1 MGDLAS
7 IASGDW
13 ASLCAL
19 VFLLGL
25 RHGFDADHL
34 AAIDGLSR
42 LATRQGGAHARF
54 CGALFSL
61 GHGAVVLLIAGL
73 VGVMSEH
80 WATPAWLELFGA
92 WVSIAFLLLLGVLNL
107 WAVLSTPSH
116 QRVALQGLKSGLLL
130 RWLPASSGG
139 KPWGSALVGALFA
152 LSFDTVSQSAL
163 FAVMAA
169 QFGGLAHALSLG
181 LLFVL
186 GMVVAD
192 GLNGWWIAHLIA
204 RADQIAALASR
215 IMSLAVAA
223 LSLAVAGLGLA
234 KLASPALQ
242 AWMEGKELGLA
253 ALLLLGLALSYGLAL
268 RLSRQLS
275 RQLGGA
281 ASPGA
286 APR

>member
-1 MGDLAS
+1 MGDLPS
-7 IASGDW
+7 IGSHDW

-42 LATRQGGAHARF
+42 LAARQGGAHARF

-73 VGVMSEH
+73 VGLMSEQ
-80 WATPAWLELFGA
+80 WATPIWLDLFGS
-92 WVSIAFLLLLGVLNL
+92 WVSIAFLLVVGLLNL
-107 WAVLSTPSH
+107 WAVLRTPTAQVVS
-116 QRVALQGLKSGLLL
+116 LQGFKSELM
-130 RWLPASSGG
+130 RHWLPGLSSRS
-139 KPWGSALVGALFA
+139 PWGSALVGACFA
-152 LSFDTVSQSAL
+152 LSFDTISQSAL

-181 LLFVL
+181 LIFVL

-192 GLNGWWIAHLIA
+192 GLNGWWISHLIA

-215 IMSLAVAA
+215 VMSLAVASV
-223 LSLAVAGLGLA
+223 SLIVAAFGLA
-234 KLASPALQ
+234 KLVSPRMQ
-242 AWMEGKELGLA
+242 AWSEGKELGI
-253 ALLLLGLALSYGLAL
+253 ALLLILLLAASYGLA
-268 RLSRQLS
+268 RWLSRQAGEPPS
-275 RQLGGA
+275 
-281 ASPGA
+281 SGA

>member
-1 MGDLAS
+1 MEDLAFFGGS
-7 IASGDW
+7 DW

-19 VFLLGL
+19 AFLLGL

-42 LATRQGGAHARF
+42 LTTRQGGAHARF

-61 GHGAVVLLIAGL
+61 GHGAVVILIAGL
-73 VGVMSEH
+73 VGMMSEH
-80 WATPAWLELFGA
+80 WTTPDWLELFGA
-92 WVSIAFLLLLGVLNL
+92 WVSIGFLVLLGMLNL
-107 WAVLSTPSH
+107 WAVLSTPRH
-116 QRVALQGLKSGLLL
+116 QSVALQGLKSGVML
-130 RWLPASSGG
+130 RCLPGASGS

-186 GMVVAD
+186 GMVLAD

-215 IMSLAVAA
+215 VMSLAVAA

-242 AWMEGKELGLA
+242 AWIDGKELGLA
-253 ALLLLGLALSYGLAL
+253 ALVMLGLAASYGLAL
-268 RLSRQLS
+268 RLSRQAVAGPISGTAS
-275 RQLGGA
+275 R
-281 ASPGA
+281 
-286 APR
+286 